1 LSAMGD
7 PVDIRIRLLLT
18 FGAASGLV
26 SVIMGALAAHA
37 LETGQ
42 IETVR
47 TAAQYQGIHALALLA
62 TGALALTHRNLWLET
77 AGWLFVSG
85 TLMFCGSL
93 YLKTLAGIPALAPV
107 APFGGAAFMIG
118 WACLAV
124 GSWRLRPAA

>member
-1 LSAMGD
+1 VHPSRNLFWRAACLS
-7 PVDIRIRLLLT
+7 L
-18 FGAASGLV
+18 
-26 SVIMGALAAHA
+26 
-37 LETGQ
+37 
-42 IETVR
+42 
-47 TAAQYQGIHALALLA
+47 GIHALALLA